1 MPPPSHH
8 ISRDPPFRQR
18 LCQHSHKAHRLQ
30 RAVHLACDHP
40 AREGVVFRGN
50 VVREGGLEGRNNR
63 EALALVEGELRGE
76 AWWGSGGRGVGE
88 EDEGGGV
95 EGGN

>member
-1 MPPPSHH
+1 
-8 ISRDPPFRQR
+8 
-18 LCQHSHKAHRLQ
+18 
-30 RAVHLACDHP
+30 
-40 AREGVVFRGN
+40 
-50 VVREGGLEGRNNR
+50 VREGGLEGRNNR